1 MFIDEVKLSFKAGK
15 WWDGSVAWRREIF
28 IPKGGPYG
36 WDGGKGGDI
45 ILRGNPNVNT
55 LSDFR
60 HKKVIRA
67 TDGEKWDIKELH
79 GKDAEDLI
87 IEVPVG
93 TVITDAETGELIYD
107 LSTPWSG
114 FVLCKWGRGGY
125 GNAHFAS
132 STRQAPAFAEMGDIG
147 EEHYVKLEMKLVAD
161 IGLIGLPNAGKS
173 TLIQAIT
180 NVRPKIANYPFT
192 TLIPNLGVMEHKGS
206 NLVIED
212 VPGLI
217 PGASEGKGLGIDFLK
232 HIERTRVIIH
242 LLDMS
247 ELDNI
252 VKNYLDIRH
261 ELESFS
267 ETLAKKEELILL
279 SKADLFDRE
288 MIDFVKKELEKTV
301 KNRKI
306 MVISAGAFMGID
318 ELKDY
323 LIDQYASN
331 LPLQTPDSDMVDA
344 TRVYDLKDKKDA
356 NDYRLIYKWDAQF
369 EIKWERLEQ
378 IVRMTNMNNFEAI
391 MRVYDVLEKLHVTQ
405 KVENKLAL
413 EYGQDLTDSYFEWS
427 TVEIPIPVIWISGRK
442 FELDKTWFLKK
453 MSDK

>member
-1 MFIDEVKLSFKAGK
+1 
-15 WWDGSVAWRREIF
+15 
-28 IPKGGPYG
+28 
-36 WDGGKGGDI
+36 
-45 ILRGNPNVNT
+45 
-55 LSDFR
+55 
-60 HKKVIRA
+60 
-67 TDGEKWDIKELH
+67 
-79 GKDAEDLI
+79 
-87 IEVPVG
+87 
-93 TVITDAETGELIYD
+93 
-107 LSTPWSG
+107 
-114 FVLCKWGRGGY
+114 
-125 GNAHFAS
+125 
-132 STRQAPAFAEMGDIG
+132 
-147 EEHYVKLEMKLVAD
+147 MKLVAD

-252 VKNYLDIRH
+252 VKNYQDIRH

-279 SKADLFDRE
+279 SKADLFDSE

-318 ELKDY
+318 ALKDY
-323 LIDQYASN
+323 LIDQYAST
-331 LPLQTPDSDMVDA
+331 LPVELPSDDMLDA
-344 TRVYDLKDKKDA
+344 TRVYDLKDRKEA
-356 NDYRLIYKWDAQF
+356 NDYKLIYK
-369 EIKWERLEQ
+369 
-378 IVRMTNMNNFEAI
+378 
-391 MRVYDVLEKLHVTQ
+391 
-405 KVENKLAL
+405 
-413 EYGQDLTDSYFEWS
+413 
-427 TVEIPIPVIWISGRK
+427 
-442 FELDKTWFLKK
+442 
-453 MSDK
+453 